1 MYHPL
6 PIHEIME
13 QAFSFS
19 SALSVGQNLRL
30 INCPVMVKW
39 SRRPGRRHW
48 HVKWNPLALKVRLR
62 SNESWRNPFV
72 MFQKLSLFWYIYI
85 KNNILEFLAHE
96 RYLFWDKL
104 KVLKV
109 LTSCET
115 KIDWSV
121 EDDHQQQTKCSCQ
134 SLRSHLGVHLLECT
148 KTDSMY
154 ALTEIFQW

>member
-1 MYHPL
+1 MA
-6 PIHEIME
+6 I
-13 QAFSFS
+13 
-19 SALSVGQNLRL
+19 
-30 INCPVMVKW
+30 
-39 SRRPGRRHW
+39 
-48 HVKWNPLALKVRLR
+48 KVRLR
-62 SNESWRNPFV
+62 SNESWRNSFV

-121 EDDHQQQTKCSCQ
+121 EDDHQQHTECCCQ
-134 SLRSHLGVHLLECT
+134 SLRAHLRVHLLECT
-148 KTDSMY
+148 SWSAQKPIQCLHWPRLFSGKYLFIWAEINSIVVNFLFVNSFEKQFVYLMY
-154 ALTEIFQW
+154 

>member
-1 MYHPL
+1 MK
-6 PIHEIME
+6 
-13 QAFSFS
+13 
-19 SALSVGQNLRL
+19 
-30 INCPVMVKW
+30 VK
-39 SRRPGRRHW
+39 
-48 HVKWNPLALKVRLR
+48 LR
-62 SNESWRNPFV
+62 SNESWRKLFV

-104 KVLKV
+104 KGLKVLKV

-134 SLRSHLGVHLLECT
+134 SLRAHLGVQLFECT
-148 KTDSMY
+148 KNRFHVCTDRDFSVVSIY
-154 ALTEIFQW
+154 LFERKSILLWSISFLLIHLKNNLFIQCIKVLLILYNII